1 MPFAIFV
8 FGMSKCD
15 KLLEKAKYS
24 PNNFSFT
31 EICQLAE
38 CFGFE
43 FQRQSGSHIIY
54 EHPLLKIEQNRMMNF
69 QNFKG
74 KAKPYQVK
82 QLIKA
87 ILIIKDAE

>member
-1 MPFAIFV
+1 
-8 FGMSKCD
+8 MSKYD
-15 KLLEKAKYS
+15 KLLKKAENS

-43 FQRQSGSHIIY
+43 FQRKAGSHVIY
-54 EHPLLKIEQNRMMNF
+54 EHPNLEINENRLMNF

-74 KAKPYQVK
+74 KARAVSGQTVVK
-82 QLIKA
+82 SNFLFA
-87 ILIIKDAE
+87 

>member
-1 MPFAIFV
+1 
-8 FGMSKCD
+8 MSRCD
-15 KLLEKAKYS
+15 KLLEKAENS

-38 CFGFE
+38 CYGFV
-43 FQRQSGSHIIY
+43 FQRQSASHMIY
-54 EHPLLKIEQNRMMNF
+54 EHPTLRIEQNRLLNF

-82 QLIKA
+82 QLLKA
-87 ILIIKDAE
+87 ISCLSNE

>member
-1 MPFAIFV
+1 
-8 FGMSKCD
+8 MSRCD
-15 KLLEKAKYS
+15 KLLAKANDS

-43 FQRQSGSHIIY
+43 FQRQSGSHVIY
-54 EHPLLKIEQNRMMNF
+54 EHPLLTIEQNRLMNF
-69 QNFKG
+69 QNFNG

-82 QLIKA
+82 QLLKA
-87 ILIIKDAE
+87 ISFLRNEK

>member
-1 MPFAIFV
+1 
-8 FGMSKCD
+8 MSKCA
-15 KLLEKAKYS
+15 KLLEKAKNS

-38 CFGFE
+38 CYGFV
-43 FQRQSGSHIIY
+43 FQRQNGSHTIY
-54 EHPLLKIEQNRMMNF
+54 EHPVLEIEQSRLMNF

-82 QLIKA
+82 QLLKA
-87 ILIIKDAE
+87 IFILQNE

>member
-1 MPFAIFV
+1 MN
-8 FGMSKCD
+8 KCD
-15 KLLEKAKYS
+15 KLLEKAKNS

-38 CFGFE
+38 CYGFI
-43 FQRQSGSHIIY
+43 FQRQSASHIIY
-54 EHPLLKIEQNRMMNF
+54 EHPTLRIEQNRLLNF

-82 QLIKA
+82 QLLKA
-87 ILIIKDAE
+87 IFYLSDE

>member
-1 MPFAIFV
+1 
-8 FGMSKCD
+8 MSKCD
-15 KLLEKAKYS
+15 KLLEKAKNS

-38 CFGFE
+38 CYDFI
-43 FQRQSGSHIIY
+43 FQRQSASHLIY
-54 EHPLLKIEQNRMMNF
+54 EHLTLKIEQNRLLNF

-82 QLIKA
+82 QLLKA
-87 ILIIKDAE
+87 ISYLSNE

>member
-1 MPFAIFV
+1 
-8 FGMSKCD
+8 MSKCD
-15 KLLEKAKYS
+15 KLLEKANNS

-38 CFGFE
+38 CYGFI
-43 FQRQSGSHIIY
+43 FQRQSASHIIY
-54 EHPLLKIEQNRMMNF
+54 EHPTLRIEQNRLLNF

-82 QLIKA
+82 QLLKA
-87 ILIIKDAE
+87 ISYL